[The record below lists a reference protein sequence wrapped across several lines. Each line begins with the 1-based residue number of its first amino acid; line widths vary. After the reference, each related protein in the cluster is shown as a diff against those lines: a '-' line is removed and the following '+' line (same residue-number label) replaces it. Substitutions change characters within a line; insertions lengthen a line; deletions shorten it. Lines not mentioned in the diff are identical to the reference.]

1 MQDLTINRN
10 TVEFE
15 WVELAWEVLGAGITM
30 KIVDKQ
36 RWELEIIDIYRRM
49 EENTSG
55 YGGGW
60 QMGQK
65 SLTLSD
71 NAVSFLNE

>member
-1 MQDLTINRN
+1 MGGSCCGNNHD
-10 TVEFE
+10 F
-15 WVELAWEVLGAGITM
+15 
-30 KIVDKQ
+30 VDKQ
-36 RWELEIIDIYRRM
+36 RWELEIIDIHCRM
-49 EENTSG
+49 EENASG

-71 NAVSFLNE
+71 NAVSFLRNKNPIEME